1 MTNKLILHNARK
13 AVRRILTVGLVLLTT
28 ITMLTSG
35 GTQVFAYEFDYEF
48 NPNDPNVS
56 LVKTFTNVRHET
68 QRLAD
73 EVVYFGYENYP
84 NGSGTNGYGFEV
96 AINSQGYIIEKNV
109 NVAMPENGFIVS
121 GHGVNSTALQTLE
134 LGDIVFYDEVRAE
147 IKVYRHALYSLLAGC
162 YFNYE
167 AALGYFNFAK
177 NNLYD
182 FDVEGTQAI
191 LNDIE
196 NRLQTMAS
204 YDDGTPLTTQEMV
217 QLTLNKTKI
226 ADLTNE
232 VQYRTLPFRKVEAV
246 AMWHRP
252 TVANLSY
259 AGTIAFLDHIK
270 QAGVNV
276 LLVETLWN
284 SYPIYESEV
293 AETQPLMKITGT
305 DVFGPEYGNDYL
317 LCLITEAHKRG
328 IEVHAWSQTMRGG
341 TSDTGSINDIPSH
354 LNPEWIQRNYQG
366 GLTFDGPM
374 MYLDPANP
382 EVVEHLK
389 AIYREMVLKY
399 DWDGIELDYIRYPYS
414 NLPTYISNSS
424 TTDLKDGGYTTYA
437 MNEFL
442 ASIGR
447 TGANLRE
454 LIKTNSDIRRQWT
467 EYRASKIT
475 DMVDVLAKLI
485 RELKPDLDISM
496 AVAASHTEAKT
507 NYMQDW
513 MSWVQNGWIDTYRPM
528 AYLGSVEQ
536 IEHFAKQYVA
546 LANQLSALEMGLG
559 SAYEGFPAII
569 NQLQMEVTYVNKG
582 IGSAIFASQQ
592 IFSIGTASKAVQ
604 ESFKAMKLHTARY
617 EKISPYD
624 HIKTIVDGSMDYL
637 LDKIDRLYAPA
648 GNFDNKET
656 LKTIINNVKKVELK
670 SPSDY
675 PALEEA
681 LLNLRGYNSQ
691 TPNETIK
698 TRINEDLD
706 YLLNLIDLRINRALI
721 NHGYWNGKGERPDI
735 STFEFPE
742 FGRVTTTPGGESN
755 GKGFFS
761 FLNCNK
767 SDIAT
772 VTGILGTLTLL
783 FLVVRRKRYEKNS
796 ISAA

>member
-1 MTNKLILHNARK
+1 M
-13 AVRRILTVGLVLLTT
+13 
-28 ITMLTSG
+28 
-35 GTQVFAYEFDYEF
+35 
-48 NPNDPNVS
+48 
-56 LVKTFTNVRHET
+56 
-68 QRLAD
+68 
-73 EVVYFGYENYP
+73 
-84 NGSGTNGYGFEV
+84 
-96 AINSQGYIIEKNV
+96 
-109 NVAMPENGFIVS
+109 
-121 GHGVNSTALQTLE
+121 
-134 LGDIVFYDEVRAE
+134 RAE

-167 AALGYFNFAK
+167 ATLGYFNFAK

-317 LCLITEAHKRG
+317 LCLITEAHKR
-328 IEVHAWSQTMRGG
+328 ASRSMRGAKPCGG

-354 LNPEWIQRNYQG
+354 LKPEWIQRNYQG

-496 AVAASHTEAKT
+496 GSRKPHRSEDQLHAGLDELGAKRLDR
-507 NYMQDW
+507 Y
-513 MSWVQNGWIDTYRPM
+513 YRPM
-528 AYLGSVEQ
+528 AYLG
-536 IEHFAKQYVA
+536 
-546 LANQLSALEMGLG
+546 
-559 SAYEGFPAII
+559 
-569 NQLQMEVTYVNKG
+569 
-582 IGSAIFASQQ
+582 
-592 IFSIGTASKAVQ
+592 KA
-604 ESFKAMKLHTARY
+604 
-617 EKISPYD
+617 
-624 HIKTIVDGSMDYL
+624 
-637 LDKIDRLYAPA
+637 
-648 GNFDNKET
+648 
-656 LKTIINNVKKVELK
+656 
-670 SPSDY
+670 
-675 PALEEA
+675 
-681 LLNLRGYNSQ
+681 
-691 TPNETIK
+691 
-698 TRINEDLD
+698 
-706 YLLNLIDLRINRALI
+706 
-721 NHGYWNGKGERPDI
+721 W
-735 STFEFPE
+735 
-742 FGRVTTTPGGESN
+742 
-755 GKGFFS
+755 
-761 FLNCNK
+761 NK
-767 SDIAT
+767 SNVLPNNMSRWPTSCRLSKWDS
-772 VTGILGTLTLL
+772 VPLTKVFRQLL
-783 FLVVRRKRYEKNS
+783 TNCRWK
-796 ISAA
+796 